1 MDNNQ
6 LTRSPKGRGVVVEQ
20 VTYAGQES
28 TSIRELAPAASFD
41 DHPTMPDS
49 TSSSN
54 APMDVES
61 NPLVPPS
68 NSNIMSN
75 DTHSNDNNDN
85 VKVCTHIE
93 KNTSPTATPG
103 QSATQLLSECVE
115 NIVNAAES
123 REASARES
131 SLANGEGATGGGQMF
146 EAAALYG
153 GPFTMLE
160 LEQLSLHCTS
170 SSSSSSTSTST
181 SSNIYSSSRS
191 NNKTNLGAWSTID
204 GDVLS
209 TLTPMLQVHVTSALG
224 IDLVGEGR
232 SVIAQ
237 SMENAGDGLQQKNK
251 NKEGGNNGRRSPS
264 RPVITIHQVSILFF
278 IINALYYYV
287 FSLTFIDSYLCLH
300 PPMQIPFFLVCI
312 INISAPLPYKSG
324 KT

>member
-1 MDNNQ
+1 M
-6 LTRSPKGRGVVVEQ
+6 EQ

-75 DTHSNDNNDN
+75 DTHSNNNNDN

-131 SLANGEGATGGGQMF
+131 SLANGEGAAGGAGQMF

-153 GPFTMLE
+153 GPFTTLE

-170 SSSSSSTSTST
+170 SSTSTS

-191 NNKTNLGAWSTID
+191 RSNKTNLGAWSTID

-237 SMENAGDGLQQKNK
+237 LENAGDGLQQKNK

-264 RPVITIHQVSILFF
+264 RPVITIHQVSIF
-278 IINALYYYV
+278 I
-287 FSLTFIDSYLCLH
+287 
-300 PPMQIPFFLVCI
+300 
-312 INISAPLPYKSG
+312 
-324 KT
+324 

>member
-20 VTYAGQES
+20 VTYAGQET

-49 TSSSN
+49 STTTYNSN

-75 DTHSNDNNDN
+75 DTHNNN
-85 VKVCTHIE
+85 NNNNNGKVCTHIE

-131 SLANGEGATGGGQMF
+131 SLANGEGAAGGAGQMF

-170 SSSSSSTSTST
+170 SSSSTSTTS

-191 NNKTNLGAWSTID
+191 RSNKTNLGAWSTID

-251 NKEGGNNGRRSPS
+251 NKEGNNGRRSPS
-264 RPVITIHQVSILFF
+264 RPAITIHQVSIF
-278 IINALYYYV
+278 I
-287 FSLTFIDSYLCLH
+287 
-300 PPMQIPFFLVCI
+300 
-312 INISAPLPYKSG
+312 
-324 KT
+324 

>member
-1 MDNNQ
+1 MAAALIIDPSLNKMDNNQ

-20 VTYAGQES
+20 VTYAGQET

-41 DHPTMPDS
+41 DHPTMPDLL
-49 TSSSN
+49 SSSN

-131 SLANGEGATGGGQMF
+131 SLANGEGAAGGAGQMF

-170 SSSSSSTSTST
+170 SSSSTSTTS

-191 NNKTNLGAWSTID
+191 NNNNTNLGAWSTID

-237 SMENAGDGLQQKNK
+237 SMENAGDGLLQQKK
-251 NKEGGNNGRRSPS
+251 NKEGNNGRRSPS
-264 RPVITIHQVSILFF
+264 RPAITIHQVSIF
-278 IINALYYYV
+278 I
-287 FSLTFIDSYLCLH
+287 
-300 PPMQIPFFLVCI
+300 
-312 INISAPLPYKSG
+312 
-324 KT
+324 